1 MDAVLAREGVSSS
14 QRVAARRLRMEA
26 LNEVIIRLSP
36 VTSAEAHRHAGEMS
50 GYERRSLGL
59 LTDARLPPF
68 SAAASSEHAQ
78 TRRYRTIPIAPRGW

>member
-26 LNEVIIRLSP
+26 LNEVIIRLPP
-36 VTSAEAHRHAGEMS
+36 VTSAEAHRHADEMS

-59 LTDARLPPF
+59 LTDARIPPF
-68 SAAASSEHAQ
+68 PRPPPRS
-78 TRRYRTIPIAPRGW
+78 TLRRADIARSR

>member
-14 QRVAARRLRMEA
+14 QRVAARRLRMGA
-26 LNEVIIRLSP
+26 LNEVIIRLPP

-59 LTDARLPPF
+59 LTDARPPLLPRPPPR
-68 SAAASSEHAQ
+68 S
-78 TRRYRTIPIAPRGW
+78 TLRRADIARSR